1 MERLTKRLED
11 GQAVIDCKGC
21 SESWNTNP
29 NGKCTALYCR
39 NMLKDHLAAYEDT
52 GLEPDQIAETIWRL
66 RDYFDA
72 DREGRLIVLPCEGR
86 IDRENLANRIER
98 MVVRDD
104 CLIGVSSGEKKL
116 AYAITSALR
125 SEE

>member
-1 MERLTKRLED
+1 MDRMTERDKNGFVISGIETNAVNGCYDIWDVNWLENCLD
-11 GQAVIDCKGC
+11 
-21 SESWNTNP
+21 
-29 NGKCTALYCR
+29 R
-39 NMLKDHLAAYEDT
+39 LAAYEDT

-116 AYAITSALR
+116 SYAITSALR

>member
-1 MERLTKRLED
+1 MERLSDRAIEIINDLHTERLD
-11 GQAVIDCKGC
+11 YT
-21 SESWNTNP
+21 SEYIP
-29 NGKCTALYCR
+29 LIEAAQK
-39 NMLKDHLAAYEDT
+39 LAAYEDAA
-52 GLEPDQIAETIWRL
+52 LEPDRIAEIIWRL
-66 RDYFDA
+66 WDYFDA
-72 DREGRLIVLPCEGR
+72 DREGRLIVLPCEDR

>member
-1 MERLTKRLED
+1 MERLSDRAIEIINDLHTERLD
-11 GQAVIDCKGC
+11 YT
-21 SESWNTNP
+21 SEYIP
-29 NGKCTALYCR
+29 LIEAAQK
-39 NMLKDHLAAYEDT
+39 LAAYEDT
-52 GLEPDQIAETIWRL
+52 ALEPDRIAEIIWRL
-66 RDYFDA
+66 WDYFDA

>member
-1 MERLTKRLED
+1 MERLTYFDAGKWRLKIGDTEYS
-11 GQAVIDCKGC
+11 GEAVD
-21 SESWNTNP
+21 
-29 NGKCTALYCR
+29 R
-39 NMLKDHLAAYEDT
+39 LAAYEDT

-72 DREGRLIVLPCEGR
+72 DHEGRLIVLPCEDR

-116 AYAITSALR
+116 SYAITSALR

>member
-1 MERLTKRLED
+1 MERATH
-11 GQAVIDCKGC
+11 ID
-21 SESWNTNP
+21 E
-29 NGKCTALYCR
+29 NGWYINGVNAQVVFHTGIEENR
-39 NMLKDHLAAYEDT
+39 IRGKDIDRLAAYEDT
-52 GLEPDQIAETIWRL
+52 GLEPDKIAETIWRL
-66 RDYFDA
+66 QDYFDA
-72 DREGRLIVLPCEGR
+72 DREGRLIVLPCEDR

-104 CLIGVSSGEKKL
+104 YSSGVSSGEKKL

>member
-1 MERLTKRLED
+1 MERLTERDKNGFVISGIETNAVNGCYDILDVNWLE
-11 GQAVIDCKGC
+11 
-21 SESWNTNP
+21 
-29 NGKCTALYCR
+29 KCLDR
-39 NMLKDHLAAYEDT
+39 LAAYEDT
-52 GLEPDQIAETIWRL
+52 VLEPDRIAETIWRL
-66 RDYFDA
+66 WDYFDA

-104 CLIGVSSGEKKL
+104 YLIGVSSGEKKL